1 MQMPDGPSRLRM
13 CSQGWS
19 GSIESWPVTKS
30 DHEDLR
36 VPGSALAPSGTGF
49 QSHWEPGVRGPRR
62 EREDRPE
69 RNDGPEPEF
78 APAFLTRD
86 DD

>member
-1 MQMPDGPSRLRM
+1 MICKGRWIIRGSSFLQDDRRGERGSR
-13 CSQGWS
+13 G
-19 GSIESWPVTKS
+19 
-30 DHEDLR
+30 ED
-36 VPGSALAPSGTGF
+36 
-49 QSHWEPGVRGPRR
+49 RGGRGGGR

-69 RNDGPEPEF
+69 RDNGPEPEF

>member
-1 MQMPDGPSRLRM
+1 MPEQASN
-13 CSQGWS
+13 
-19 GSIESWPVTKS
+19 
-30 DHEDLR
+30 H
-36 VPGSALAPSGTGF
+36 
-49 QSHWEPGVRGPRR
+49 RGPRR

>member
-1 MQMPDGPSRLRM
+1 MPPLQKSRILHGERYDR
-13 CSQGWS
+13 
-19 GSIESWPVTKS
+19 S
-30 DHEDLR
+30 DC
-36 VPGSALAPSGTGF
+36 
-49 QSHWEPGVRGPRR
+49 GPRR

>member
-1 MQMPDGPSRLRM
+1 MNKERPVG
-13 CSQGWS
+13 S
-19 GSIESWPVTKS
+19 GSQQR
-30 DHEDLR
+30 D
-36 VPGSALAPSGTGF
+36 
-49 QSHWEPGVRGPRR
+49 RGPRR
-62 EREDRPE
+62 DREDRPE

>member
-1 MQMPDGPSRLRM
+1 LDVYQNR
-13 CSQGWS
+13 
-19 GSIESWPVTKS
+19 I
-30 DHEDLR
+30 
-36 VPGSALAPSGTGF
+36 
-49 QSHWEPGVRGPRR
+49 
-62 EREDRPE
+62 RPE

>member
-1 MQMPDGPSRLRM
+1 MSEA
-13 CSQGWS
+13 
-19 GSIESWPVTKS
+19 GSINTSWSLKVTTENGAWCFQA
-30 DHEDLR
+30 DELDLQLER
-36 VPGSALAPSGTGF
+36 AAFPRSNGG
-49 QSHWEPGVRGPRR
+49 GPRR

-78 APAFLTRD
+78 VPAFLTRD

>member
-1 MQMPDGPSRLRM
+1 M
-13 CSQGWS
+13 
-19 GSIESWPVTKS
+19 
-30 DHEDLR
+30 
-36 VPGSALAPSGTGF
+36 
-49 QSHWEPGVRGPRR
+49 EPGVRGPRR
-62 EREDRPE
+62 DREDRPE